1 MTFDDA
7 LAALQSLS
15 SGARHAHTGDWVAAA
30 LRARISAGHLPPG
43 TKLLEEALG
52 SALGVSRNT
61 LREAF
66 GMLAAENIVV
76 RVPNRGV
83 FVARPSAEDIR
94 EIYRVRRYLEP
105 AALRWGGPAVGASL
119 AALDEAIARARSARG
134 TGTVAAMAGANQDFH
149 QSIVARAGSA
159 RFNAM
164 MSGVL
169 AEMRLVFYGMG
180 DDPAFHAPYVEANA
194 GIADLLRAGRAD
206 AAAEEMRDY
215 LDRAEAQLL
224 STAHGQGA
232 MIYAAPDVG
241 LHTRG

>member
-7 LAALQSLS
+7 LAALRSLS
-15 SGARHAHTGDWVAAA
+15 SGARHAHTGQWVAGA
-30 LRARISAGHLPPG
+30 LRRRISAGDLPPG

-66 GMLAAENIVV
+66 GMLAAENIVT

-105 AALRWGGPAVGASL
+105 AALRWGE
-119 AALDEAIARARSARG
+119 AAPEGSATRLGDVITRARSAREAG
-134 TGTVAAMAGANQDFH
+134 DVVAMAGSNQDFH
-149 QSIVARAGSA
+149 QGVVARAGST
-159 RFNAM
+159 RLDAM
-164 MSGVL
+164 MSEVL
-169 AEMRLVFYGMG
+169 AEMRLVFHGMS

-194 GIADLLRAGRAD
+194 GIVELLREGRAD
-206 AAAEEMRDY
+206 VAAEEMRDY
-215 LDRAEAQLL
+215 LDRAETQLL
-224 STAHGQGA
+224 AAMHGRDG
-232 MIYAAPDVG
+232 
-241 LHTRG
+241 